1 MRITFPAGL
10 ALLLA
15 LLICISLQARADLA
29 DLSETELASVTG
41 QQGVLL
47 NLNLRNNVDAALAPI
62 GCTAVVG
69 VPNPCRLGLEFAA
82 RAGTWLMLKE
92 FYGTLQL
99 KDLRLDIGFM
109 PVTATAYANPARFDA
124 NGSAACTSPLL
135 PACSP
140 AGRPALTFSYPGADS
155 PGTYDDMLS
164 FLNIGR
170 VWLEFDTGGTPSTPG
185 YSRDTSLNSA
195 FGVRM
200 SDSRALNAP
209 AQIRFL
215 GKGYVYGF

>member
-10 ALLLA
+10 ALLLVLLA
-15 LLICISLQARADLA
+15 LMSRHARADLSG
-29 DLSETELASVTG
+29 LSETELADVVG

-47 NLNLRNNVDAALAPI
+47 NLSLRNNVDAALAPI
-62 GCTAVVG
+62 GCTATVG
-69 VPNPCRLGLEFAA
+69 APNPCRLGLEFAA

-99 KDLRLDIGFM
+99 RNLRLDIELMPTAGTGFGD
-109 PVTATAYANPARFDA
+109 PSRFDA
-124 NGSAACTSPLL
+124 NGNAGCTSPLL
-135 PACSP
+135 PGCSP
-140 AGRPALTFSYPGADS
+140 AGRPALKLSYPDADS
-155 PGTYDDMLS
+155 PGSYDDMLS

-170 VWLEFDTGGTPSTPG
+170 VWLEFDSAGTPG
-185 YSRDTSLNSA
+185 YQLDTSLNSA

-209 AQIRFL
+209 AQFRFL